1 MTKLV
6 YSQVHDKYMHDKYIH
21 DKYIDGFMTSISM
34 MKYIRRCT
42 GVCEQETS
50 QCAISKLKRG
60 N

>member
-1 MTKLV
+1 MDV
-6 YSQVHDKYMHDKYIH
+6 KYIHDKYIH
-21 DKYIDGFMTSISM
+21 DKYIIMTKYIHWFMT
-34 MKYIRRCT
+34 KYIHLCT